1 MQAAMANAV
10 RAMRTTGSRNGAAAR
25 ATPRTPPADGV

>member
-10 RAMRTTGSRNGAAAR
+10 RAMRTTSAR
-25 ATPRTPPADGV
+25 TARTRPERRTPPPELL